1 MTDIQFITTGDGH
14 RLAYRVDGPANGP
27 ALVLSNS
34 IGTSLHM
41 WDGRVMELART
52 FRVLRYDLRGHG
64 HSDAPVGAYSID
76 RLGRDVIEL
85 LDALGIAQTHFLGLS
100 LGGMVGQWLGIHA
113 PERIGCLILS
123 NTSAHLGPPDVF
135 DARIAALH
143 PVPDMVEVANTFLAN
158 WFPPRMVES
167 DDPRLEP
174 FRATL
179 LAMHPGGLAG
189 CFAAVR
195 DVDMRRTVALIQS
208 PTLVIAG
215 KDDTV
220 TLASHGEQIA
230 ATVPGAR
237 LVVLPAVHLPHVED
251 PETYMCVVRDFL
263 QENAVPVRSLA

>member
-1 MTDIQFITTGDGH
+1 MTDIRFITTGDGH
-14 RLAYRVDGPANGP
+14 RLAYRFDGPADGP
-27 ALVLSNS
+27 TLMLSNS

-41 WDGRVMELART
+41 WDGVVTELARE

-64 HSDAPVGAYSID
+64 RSDAPVGAYSID

-113 PERIGCLILS
+113 PERIERLILS
-123 NTSAHLGPPDVF
+123 NTSAHVGPPSMF
-135 DARIAALH
+135 DARIADLH
-143 PVPDMVEVANTFLAN
+143 PVPDMVAVAHTFLTN
-158 WFPPRMVES
+158 WFPPRMVSS
-167 DDPRLEP
+167 DDPLLEP

-195 DVDMRRTVALIQS
+195 DLDMRRTIALIRT

-237 LVVLPAVHLPHVED
+237 LVVLPAVHLPNVED
-251 PETYMCVVRDFL
+251 PDTYLRVVQDFL
-263 QENAVPVRSLA
+263 LERELAGHAAV